1 LSEAYSRFTAS
12 DSLRCG
18 LGVYSYSSNC
28 SNPRTKTKGPTCVN
42 SIISFHQCGTP
53 LSVGFMHRSSVHK
66 KSQSSMDS
74 ACVAA
79 SSSRTSLI
87 LSCQAETYVLRDSNN
102 ANLVLS
108 NARVAFFYSAGLS
121 YANAR
126 DRSQRIG
133 SSRRCRRTSAIKI
146 TESAVPTKSESSIW
160 NKKNT

>member
-18 LGVYSYSSNC
+18 LGVYSYGSNC
-28 SNPRTKTKGPTCVN
+28 SN
-42 SIISFHQCGTP
+42 SIISIHQCGTP
-53 LSVGFMHRSSVHK
+53 LSVGFMHRSSAHK
-66 KSQSSMDS
+66 KSQSTMDS
-74 ACVAA
+74 TCVAA
-79 SSSRTSLI
+79 SSSRTSPI
-87 LSCQAETYVLRDSNN
+87 LSFQAETYVLRDLNN

-108 NARVAFFYSAGLS
+108 NARVASLHSACFS

-126 DRSQRIG
+126 DRSQRIW

-160 NKKNT
+160 NKKKHMTELSTE